1 MQKCF
6 EGINKLAINKENHI
20 EAMVSFENEV
30 VAFLYEIVPNSN
42 SLEKWLLG
50 VENMMKLSLKEKAS
64 KAIEHFSTLNRLN
77 WINKY
82 PEQIILAA
90 SAVYT
95 TRQITQAIQQGDGL
109 ANTLQLTNSRLDE
122 ILLILKENLSK
133 LVRIKVENLILT
145 DVHGNDLSFNF
156 YLNIKPFKNPNR
168 I

>member
-1 MQKCF
+1 M
-6 EGINKLAINKENHI
+6 
-20 EAMVSFENEV
+20 
-30 VAFLYEIVPNSN
+30 
-42 SLEKWLLG
+42 
-50 VENMMKLSLKEKAS
+50 
-64 KAIEHFSTLNRLN
+64 
-77 WINKY
+77 
-82 PEQIILAA
+82 
-90 SAVYT
+90 
-95 TRQITQAIQQGDGL
+95 